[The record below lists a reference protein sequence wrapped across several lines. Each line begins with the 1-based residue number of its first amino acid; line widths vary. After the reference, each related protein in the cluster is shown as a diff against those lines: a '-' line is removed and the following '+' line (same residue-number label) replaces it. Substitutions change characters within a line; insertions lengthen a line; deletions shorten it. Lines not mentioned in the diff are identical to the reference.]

1 MDLRL
6 TGTTALVT
14 GSTGGI
20 GRAIAEALA
29 REGATVIVNGRSEDR
44 VAAAVGEIDGAVGLV
59 ADLATEAGTAAAI
72 ERYPEL
78 DILVNNL
85 GIFPDAPF
93 FEEPDDTWRQVL
105 EVNVLSGARLARH
118 YLKGM
123 LERGTGR
130 VIFIASEAAI
140 MPPAEM
146 ASYSGSKAMQLSLS
160 RSLAD
165 LTKGTAVTVNTVMPG
180 TTKTEGVI
188 ELVQGLYPD
197 LSVEEAGR
205 RFVREERATSLIQR
219 LIEPEEIGNLVAFV
233 ASPLA
238 GAINGAALR
247 ADGGIV
253 HHLL

>member
-1 MDLRL
+1 MDLGL
-6 TGTTALVT
+6 TGATALVT

-20 GRAIAEALA
+20 GRAIAGVLA
-29 REGATVIVNGRSEDR
+29 REGANVIVNGRSEPR
-44 VAAAVGEIDGAVGLV
+44 VAAAVQEIGAADGLV
-59 ADLATEAGTAAAI
+59 ADLATEEGTALAV
-72 ERYPEL
+72 ERFPEL

-93 FEEPDDTWRQVL
+93 FEEPDDTWRHVL
-105 EVNVLSGARLARH
+105 EVNVLSGVRLARH
-118 YLKGM
+118 YLQKM
-123 LERGTGR
+123 LERGSGR
-130 VIFIASEAAI
+130 IVFIASEAAI
-140 MPPAEM
+140 KPPPEM

-165 LTKGTAVTVNTVMPG
+165 LTRGTGVTVNTVMPG
-180 TTKTEGVI
+180 TTKTEGVV
-188 ELVQGLYPD
+188 ELVRGLYPD

-205 RFVREERATSLIQR
+205 RFIREERASSLIGR
-219 LIEPEEIGNLVAFV
+219 LIEPEEIGNFVAFV

-253 HHLL
+253 HHML

>member
-1 MDLRL
+1 
-6 TGTTALVT
+6 
-14 GSTGGI
+14 
-20 GRAIAEALA
+20 
-29 REGATVIVNGRSEDR
+29 VIVNGRSEDR
-44 VAAAVGEIDGAVGLV
+44 VAAAAREIDGAVGLV
-59 ADLATEAGTAAAI
+59 ADLATEEGTAAAI
-72 ERYPEL
+72 QRHPEL
-78 DILVNNL
+78 DILVNSL

-93 FEEPDDTWRQVL
+93 FEEPDDTWRRVL

-118 YLKGM
+118 YLKRM

-140 MPPAEM
+140 MPPPDM
-146 ASYSGSKAMQLSLS
+146 AGYSGSKAMQLSLS

-188 ELVQGLYPD
+188 ELVHGLYPD

-253 HHLL
+253 HHML